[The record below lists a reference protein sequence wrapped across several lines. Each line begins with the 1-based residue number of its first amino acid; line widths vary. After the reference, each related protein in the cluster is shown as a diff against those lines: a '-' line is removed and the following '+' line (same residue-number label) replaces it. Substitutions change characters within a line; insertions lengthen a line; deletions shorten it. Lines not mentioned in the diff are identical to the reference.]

1 MKTHFILL
9 LISNLINFI
18 CLKNSELLSLS
29 VYEGTF
35 IKDTYNLSLKN
46 IDDAKIRNNPSK
58 LAYITNIN
66 GNDSIIYNNYS
77 KYFNKIWV
85 FYITNIEQINL
96 VLSKDFSDYEIMI
109 TGILIPKSLNYQILS
124 EDNVN
129 EEIPIIEVPENL
141 TLEQYDIR
149 TCNKN
154 IFFVIKQINNLLIPI
169 KYLIAFSI
177 IVLISSIIISLVW
190 NIFEKRVGQD
200 YLFNYHDKIKYIF
213 CAHIFLALTLIFKTV
228 SIMRE
233 DNYEL
238 TATVEISLTL
248 SSSFFKSLLWFL
260 VYLIAYGWYICFHD
274 LLLNEQKKLVR
285 LLLLIIVTF
294 WIDDILGKYVDDLW
308 ILKISEIKNL
318 ILYIFL
324 VIMTTKNIRKNLNI
338 LKRKYNYALS
348 MLPEYAEGIM
358 TKIKL
363 LSNLKLIIWSYI
375 PAYLLILMIHK
386 LFLYDYDSS
395 ILLIYNYLIPDF
407 ILEVF
412 FVFLMRP
419 KVVSDFYNV
428 DLGEMFDEVEGN
440 TYMCHLPN
448 FNEQIE
454 EKLDEIN
461 FNKKDYDIEE
471 IPIVVI
477 EPYEEENNS
486 NIIDNSNI
494 VEYDINK
501 YFSNIKVGFFNINNN
516 K

>member
-1 MKTHFILL
+1 M
-9 LISNLINFI
+9 
-18 CLKNSELLSLS
+18 
-29 VYEGTF
+29 
-35 IKDTYNLSLKN
+35 
-46 IDDAKIRNNPSK
+46 
-58 LAYITNIN
+58 
-66 GNDSIIYNNYS
+66 
-77 KYFNKIWV
+77 
-85 FYITNIEQINL
+85 
-96 VLSKDFSDYEIMI
+96 
-109 TGILIPKSLNYQILS
+109 
-124 EDNVN
+124 
-129 EEIPIIEVPENL
+129 
-141 TLEQYDIR
+141 
-149 TCNKN
+149 
-154 IFFVIKQINNLLIPI
+154 
-169 KYLIAFSI
+169 
-177 IVLISSIIISLVW
+177 
-190 NIFEKRVGQD
+190 
-200 YLFNYHDKIKYIF
+200 
-213 CAHIFLALTLIFKTV
+213 
-228 SIMRE
+228 
-233 DNYEL
+233 
-238 TATVEISLTL
+238 
-248 SSSFFKSLLWFL
+248 
-260 VYLIAYGWYICFHD
+260 
-274 LLLNEQKKLVR
+274 
-285 LLLLIIVTF
+285 
-294 WIDDILGKYVDDLW
+294 GKYVDDLW

-386 LFLYDYDSS
+386 LFLYDFDSS

-477 EPYEEENNS
+477 EPYEEDNNS